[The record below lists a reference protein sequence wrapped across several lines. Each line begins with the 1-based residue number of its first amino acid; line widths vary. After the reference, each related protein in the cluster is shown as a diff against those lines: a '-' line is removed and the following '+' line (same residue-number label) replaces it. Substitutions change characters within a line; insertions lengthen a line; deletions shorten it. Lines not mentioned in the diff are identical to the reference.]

1 MTYTM
6 NDAYNDVKLFN
17 TLAGNL
23 DNVTLDSIDTQ
34 LSFCFEELSEAIE
47 SFEKGDMSNFVKEV
61 MDMFVVTAGLMQKLQ
76 ASGVHVEAAIK
87 EVNFNNLTK
96 FPKSLS
102 ELAIKGADKSGFQ
115 VSYNEQYNR
124 WMIKDAV
131 GKVRKPADYVS
142 ADMSHVPLGS
152 VLV

>member
-17 TLAGNL
+17 KLAGNL
-23 DNVTLDSIDTQ
+23 DNVTLDSIDAQ

-47 SFEKGDMSNFVKEV
+47 SFEKGEMSNFVKEV
-61 MDMFVVTAGLMQKLQ
+61 MDMFVVTAGMMQKLQ
-76 ASGVHVEAAIK
+76 ASGVNIEAAIK
-87 EVNFNNLTK
+87 EVNENNLTK

-102 ELAIKGADKSGFQ
+102 EQAIKGADKDGFQ
-115 VSYNEQYNR
+115 ITYNEQYSR
-124 WMIKDAV
+124 WMIKDAI
-131 GKVRKPADYVS
+131 GKVRKPADFVP
-142 ADMSHVPLGS
+142 ADMRHVALGS